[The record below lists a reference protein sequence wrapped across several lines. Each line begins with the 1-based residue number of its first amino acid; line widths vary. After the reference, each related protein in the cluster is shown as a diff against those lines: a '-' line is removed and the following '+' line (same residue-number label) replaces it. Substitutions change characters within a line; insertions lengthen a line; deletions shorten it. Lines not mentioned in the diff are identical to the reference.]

1 MLGVTTTTTYQ
12 STEQPGEGWLATVP
26 AARSKTMDIEP
37 QSTPKPVLRTN
48 VGPHWSLGSAV
59 RRTPCVHLGSPFS
72 SRARLS
78 VSRDVGSR
86 CRSRGMRP
94 ASYSNARR
102 RRSRRAA
109 SEASTTASPPPRPP
123 IESTRRSRQAA
134 RAARPRNAPHAPHH
148 TLRRAVHA
156 VRALP
161 LPLARRLST
170 FAASLNPNPNPNPKT
185 LALALSLTLTLPL
198 PLPLPLTLT
207 MALTRT
213 RTLILTLT

>member
-1 MLGVTTTTTYQ
+1 MFIVGLDTSIVIVCQGHLVLSLF
-12 STEQPGEGWLATVP
+12 STGEQKCAPAEGGRLP
-26 AARSKTMDIEP
+26 SPLLRSIETMDIEP

-86 CRSRGMRP
+86 YRSRGMRP

-134 RAARPRNAPHAPHH
+134 RAARPRHARPHH
-148 TLRRAVHA
+148 TLRSAMHA

-161 LPLARRLST
+161 LPLAR
-170 FAASLNPNPNPNPKT
+170 
-185 LALALSLTLTLPL
+185 
-198 PLPLPLTLT
+198 
-207 MALTRT
+207 
-213 RTLILTLT
+213 

>member
-1 MLGVTTTTTYQ
+1 MRVHRRPGHVNSHRVPGALSVVTFQYRRAEK
-12 STEQPGEGWLATVP
+12 SAEGGRLP
-26 AARSKTMDIEP
+26 SPLLRSIETMDIEP

-59 RRTPCVHLGSPFS
+59 RRTPCAHLRSPFS

-134 RAARPRNAPHAPHH
+134 RAARPRHAPHAPHH

-161 LPLARRLST
+161 LPLAR
-170 FAASLNPNPNPNPKT
+170 
-185 LALALSLTLTLPL
+185 
-198 PLPLPLTLT
+198 
-207 MALTRT
+207 
-213 RTLILTLT
+213 

>member
-1 MLGVTTTTTYQ
+1 MFIAGHVNSHRVPRAVSLVCCHFSVEQTRDPLEFTTA
-12 STEQPGEGWLATVP
+12 EGGRLP
-26 AARSKTMDIEP
+26 SPLLRSLDRTMDIEP

-59 RRTPCVHLGSPFS
+59 RRTPCAHLRSPFS

-109 SEASTTASPPPRPP
+109 SEVSTTASPPPRPP

-134 RAARPRNAPHAPHH
+134 RAARPRHAPHAPHH

-161 LPLARRLST
+161 LPLAR
-170 FAASLNPNPNPNPKT
+170 
-185 LALALSLTLTLPL
+185 
-198 PLPLPLTLT
+198 
-207 MALTRT
+207 
-213 RTLILTLT
+213 

>member
-1 MLGVTTTTTYQ
+1 MFMDTSIVIVCGGILSVLSIFSTADQKSSRPEIDTTADSVAGYR
-12 STEQPGEGWLATVP
+12 PRFL
-26 AARSKTMDIEP
+26 RSIETMDIEP

-59 RRTPCVHLGSPFS
+59 RRTPCVHLGSPSS

-86 CRSRGMRP
+86 YRSRGMRP

-134 RAARPRNAPHAPHH
+134 RAARPRHAPHAPHH

-161 LPLARRLST
+161 LPLAR
-170 FAASLNPNPNPNPKT
+170 
-185 LALALSLTLTLPL
+185 
-198 PLPLPLTLT
+198 
-207 MALTRT
+207 
-213 RTLILTLT
+213 